1 MLCSA
6 SEHYVNTMGGTG
18 KPYAELEAGAAGMIR
33 RATANGASP
42 MHFMLSMGS
51 FVALWAYLALS
62 PSEEGFFLREFVRF
76 EIPEPRVNHRGT
88 GVAYGLG
95 YGAAMIWL
103 ASYVWVSTM
112 RASMVRGFFM
122 AWVVMATSMT
132 VVIGGGEFLF
142 EAGKIANNVY
152 ESNGHSVFNVMAIA
166 VGTVVGVGLAFA
178 VLAVVANGITGSRD
192 QDL

>member
-1 MLCSA
+1 MD
-6 SEHYVNTMGGTG
+6 TMGGTG
-18 KPYAELEAGAAGMIR
+18 KRYAELEAGAAGMIR

-42 MHFMLSMGS
+42 ARFFLAIGS
-51 FVALWAYLALS
+51 FAALWAYLALS

-88 GVAYGLG
+88 DVAYGLG
-95 YGAAMIWL
+95 YGAAMVWL
-103 ASYVWVSTM
+103 ASYAWVSTM
-112 RASMVRGFFM
+112 RASLVRGFIM
-122 AWVVMATSMT
+122 ACVVMATSMT

-152 ESNGHSVFNVMAIA
+152 ENNGHSVFNVVAIA
-166 VGTVVGVGLAFA
+166 VGTLVGVGLAFA
-178 VLAVVANGITGSRD
+178 VLAVVANGIAGSRD